1 MRCTA
6 ILLFCIFAN
15 GTGYD
20 DIHDDRS
27 LLDRIKEQ
35 SKSEGQNDANV
46 DVEEDE
52 ADDGKSK
59 RSDVYDFLYKRLKQD
74 ANGKSKRKRLA
85 PNVYMIPGP
94 QEPLPGRSHLGDY
107 WPVFP
112 FQNQFSGGLDLDPSI
127 SRHIG
132 GDLNIAVPS
141 WGMLDIYGRFFNRI
155 HDTTTKFGYLNYPV
169 NMLDLE
175 KEDFVKLM
183 NAQPRLPLGK
193 LARTYV
199 PINCK
204 PPMCNPYHANFGF
217 GVEHDFGGNDGV
229 EGDIDVPI
237 PISKGVAYRFPFS
250 GKIYAFRD
258 NATVTYGQNLAPVDP
273 FMSLFEYQ
281 KYRDPGLAI
290 PRRRRDV
297 SYSKKVW
304 QDESTSATYE
314 EHLKSHSVEQHKVT
328 VMQKKQFTGNARPS
342 QQHLELDQFPGPL
355 HRSAPFAVN
364 PSQIVFYEGSSA
376 GSIPYNPFFMA
387 PLIASVPW
395 VATPTW
401 EIAQQ
406 ELYDEFYPYDRLFAF
421 YITNEHR
428 CLFIDIQLISDE

>member
-1 MRCTA
+1 MQCTA
-6 ILLFCIFAN
+6 ILLIYAFTNVN
-15 GTGYD
+15 GYE

-27 LLDRIKEQ
+27 LLDRIEEQ
-35 SKSEGQNDANV
+35 TKNDKQSSANGEQ
-46 DVEEDE
+46 DEEE
-52 ADDGKSK
+52 EYEIDGKDK
-59 RSDVYDFLYKRLKQD
+59 RSSVYDFLYKRLKQD
-74 ANGKSKRKRLA
+74 ANGESKRKRLT

-132 GDLNIAVPS
+132 GDMNIAVPS

-155 HDTTTKFGYLNYPV
+155 HDTTTKFGYVNYPV

-183 NAQPRLPLGK
+183 SDPSLQYNRNAQPRLPLGK

-217 GVEHDFGGNDGV
+217 GMEHDFGGNDGV

-237 PISKGVAYRFPFS
+237 PISKGVAYRVPFS
-250 GKIYAFRD
+250 GKVYAFWD
-258 NATVTYGQNLAPVDP
+258 NITVTYGQNLAPVDP

-281 KYRDPGLAI
+281 KHRDPGLAI

-297 SYSKKVW
+297 SHSKKIW
-304 QDESTSATYE
+304 FDEPTSATYE
-314 EHLKSHSVEQHKVT
+314 DHLKEPTSTTYEHQLKSYNENKHRVVAT
-328 VMQKKQFTGNARPS
+328 
-342 QQHLELDQFPGPL
+342 QQGQSYKALRLVHEPIGSFYPPFPGQIFQPVSCTL
-355 HRSAPFAVN
+355 QY
-364 PSQIVFYEGSSA
+364 SQATFYEDFNSG
-376 GSIPYNPFFMA
+376 PLLCRPLFTA
-387 PLIASVPW
+387 PLISRIPWFAVP
-395 VATPTW
+395 P
-401 EIAQQ
+401 
-406 ELYDEFYPYDRLFAF
+406 FADSF
-421 YITNEHR
+421 NER
-428 CLFIDIQLISDE
+428 VLIP

>member
-1 MRCTA
+1 MRWLV
-6 ILLFCIFAN
+6 IIFFYIFAN
-15 GTGYD
+15 VNCIED
-20 DIHDDRS
+20 DTSSEDES
-27 LLDRIKEQ
+27 LLERLQKQTRRHSQQDEEVIENDENEEYD
-35 SKSEGQNDANV
+35 SKT
-46 DVEEDE
+46 
-52 ADDGKSK
+52 K
-59 RSDVYDFLYKRLKQD
+59 RKTVYDFLYKRLQQD
-74 ANGKSKRKRLA
+74 ANGKPKKKRLT

-112 FQNQFSGGLDLDPSI
+112 FHNQFSGGLDLDPSI

-132 GDLNIAVPS
+132 GDMNIAVPS

-183 NAQPRLPLGK
+183 SDPSLHYNRNIQPRLPLGK

-204 PPMCNPYHANFGF
+204 PPMCNPYHMNFGF
-217 GVEHDFGGNDGV
+217 GMEHDYGGNDGV

-258 NATVTYGQNLAPVDP
+258 NVTVTYGHNIAPVDP

-281 KYRDPGLAI
+281 KHRDPGLAI
-290 PRRRRDV
+290 PRTRRDV
-297 SYSKKVW
+297 SFSRKVW
-304 QDESTSATYE
+304 QSEPTAATY
-314 EHLKSHSVEQHKVT
+314 
-328 VMQKKQFTGNARPS
+328 KK
-342 QQHLELDQFPGPL
+342 HLETNGKVDLSTENRATNEPPARYFSSQSLTEKIPVNNYPL
-355 HRSAPFAVN
+355 LYDDSYQT
-364 PSQIVFYEGSSA
+364 SLL
-376 GSIPYNPFFMA
+376 YNPHIILWPGHNPFEEMGF
-387 PLIASVPW
+387 SRK
-395 VATPTW
+395 
-401 EIAQQ
+401 
-406 ELYDEFYPYDRLFAF
+406 YPYYEQPFSRDFRFFL
-421 YITNEHR
+421 
-428 CLFIDIQLISDE
+428 

>member
-1 MRCTA
+1 MLYLFLF
-6 ILLFCIFAN
+6 LLCCATLHVHSLDEDSSSEGLSLADQLRRRPEYSRRN
-15 GTGYD
+15 VDEAEEDTD
-20 DIHDDRS
+20 DQGGS
-27 LLDRIKEQ
+27 TKA
-35 SKSEGQNDANV
+35 SKST
-46 DVEEDE
+46 
-52 ADDGKSK
+52 
-59 RSDVYDFLYKRLKQD
+59 VYDFLYKRLKQE
-74 ANGKSKRKRLA
+74 ANSKPKKKRLA

-94 QEPLPGRSHLGDY
+94 QEPLPGRSHMGDY

-183 NAQPRLPLGK
+183 SDPSLAYNRNAQPRLPLGK

-204 PPMCNPYHANFGF
+204 PPMCNPYHMNFGF
-217 GVEHDFGGNDGV
+217 GMEHDYGGNDGV

-258 NATVTYGQNLAPVDP
+258 NITVTYGHNLAPIDP
-273 FMSLFEYQ
+273 FASLFDYQ

-290 PRRRRDV
+290 PRTKRDV
-297 SYSKKVW
+297 SPSRKVV
-304 QDESTSATYE
+304 
-314 EHLKSHSVEQHKVT
+314 H
-328 VMQKKQFTGNARPS
+328 
-342 QQHLELDQFPGPL
+342 
-355 HRSAPFAVN
+355 
-364 PSQIVFYEGSSA
+364 
-376 GSIPYNPFFMA
+376 FF
-387 PLIASVPW
+387 
-395 VATPTW
+395 
-401 EIAQQ
+401 
-406 ELYDEFYPYDRLFAF
+406 
-421 YITNEHR
+421 
-428 CLFIDIQLISDE
+428 

>member
-1 MRCTA
+1 
-6 ILLFCIFAN
+6 
-15 GTGYD
+15 
-20 DIHDDRS
+20 
-27 LLDRIKEQ
+27 
-35 SKSEGQNDANV
+35 
-46 DVEEDE
+46 
-52 ADDGKSK
+52 
-59 RSDVYDFLYKRLKQD
+59 
-74 ANGKSKRKRLA
+74 
-85 PNVYMIPGP
+85 P

-132 GDLNIAVPS
+132 GDMNIAVPS

-183 NAQPRLPLGK
+183 SDPSLQYNRNAQPRLPLGK

-258 NATVTYGQNLAPVDP
+258 NVTVTYGQNLAPVDP

-297 SYSKKVW
+297 SYSEKVW
-304 QDESTSATYE
+304 QNEPTSATYE
-314 EHLKSHSVEQHKVT
+314 EHLKSHSVEHHEVT
-328 VMQKKQFTGNARPS
+328 VTQRKQLTEISRPP
-342 QQHLELDQFPGPL
+342 QQHLDRDFFPGPEP
-355 HRSAPFAVN
+355 RSAPFSVQ
-364 PSQIVFYEGSSA
+364 PSQIVFYNDFRKGILSVQ
-376 GSIPYNPFFMA
+376 SIHYDTTGRKCPMGHE
-387 PLIASVPW
+387 SHVGDH
-395 VATPTW
+395 PTGV
-401 EIAQQ
+401 I
-406 ELYDEFYPYDRLFAF
+406 
-421 YITNEHR
+421 
-428 CLFIDIQLISDE
+428 